1 MTMSIFLIL
10 LISFTLG
17 LNVDES
23 KNSKR
28 GNLCKDETGSK
39 MIDNSRSKLEIK
51 KSNDNM
57 IIKNEKLSPLRKISQ
72 FNQFQNKTS
81 SNQVQSKPQTN
92 PSQFNL
98 PSIQTKT
105 ILPSIQTQIN
115 IPSTLAQIITQST
128 QVINNINF
136 TQNYAGLAQIYNRT
150 TDWNDGN
157 ETISYLDRHVINCDR
172 PNSAINS
179 FKLQVDYSNMF
190 IRYLYSC
197 VQSSSIKNTCRDY

>member
-17 LNVDES
+17 LKVDKS

-28 GNLCKDETGSK
+28 GNLSKDETGSK
-39 MIDNSRSKLEIK
+39 MINNSKSKFEIK

-57 IIKNEKLSPLRKISQ
+57 IIKIEKLSPQRKISQ

-115 IPSTLAQIITQST
+115 IPSTLGQIITQST

-150 TDWNDGN
+150 TDWND
-157 ETISYLDRHVINCDR
+157 
-172 PNSAINS
+172 
-179 FKLQVDYSNMF
+179 
-190 IRYLYSC
+190 
-197 VQSSSIKNTCRDY
+197 